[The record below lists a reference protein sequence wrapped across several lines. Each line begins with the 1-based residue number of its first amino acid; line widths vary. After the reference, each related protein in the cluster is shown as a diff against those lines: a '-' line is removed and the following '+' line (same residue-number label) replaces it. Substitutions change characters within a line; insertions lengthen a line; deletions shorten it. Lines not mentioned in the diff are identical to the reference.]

1 MTIGQMISKQKDEF
15 NSVYINYT
23 DENGICWHIQLP
35 LKKAKKFDV
44 IMQCRYQSFEE
55 TLDYYGE
62 EHDGIFSIIVSD
74 IPENIIQKSDFVFP
88 KTSQPAKKSD
98 SECNEMIV
106 RDYIHARNDVKKIKF
121 GLNTMVG
128 CWYTDT
134 VNVQKSSSL
143 MSSLENLFVDN
154 ATMSTSEYNDERVL
168 QIFLQGQARKKRK
181 RRKKQLNMTT
191 ILYTA
196 FCIGV
201 IVSAIFC
208 IVVTIDAYYHNN
220 LPSWASDAE
229 YMRLGLSVLKGGL
242 LFAILIMFLIFIFD
256 LIRSILFN
264 IEQ

>member
-1 MTIGQMISKQKDEF
+1 
-15 NSVYINYT
+15 
-23 DENGICWHIQLP
+23 
-35 LKKAKKFDV
+35 
-44 IMQCRYQSFEE
+44 
-55 TLDYYGE
+55 
-62 EHDGIFSIIVSD
+62 
-74 IPENIIQKSDFVFP
+74 
-88 KTSQPAKKSD
+88 
-98 SECNEMIV
+98 
-106 RDYIHARNDVKKIKF
+106 
-121 GLNTMVG
+121 
-128 CWYTDT
+128 
-134 VNVQKSSSL
+134 
-143 MSSLENLFVDN
+143 
-154 ATMSTSEYNDERVL
+154 MSTSEYNDERVL

-229 YMRLGLSVLKGGL
+229 YMRLGLSVFKGGL